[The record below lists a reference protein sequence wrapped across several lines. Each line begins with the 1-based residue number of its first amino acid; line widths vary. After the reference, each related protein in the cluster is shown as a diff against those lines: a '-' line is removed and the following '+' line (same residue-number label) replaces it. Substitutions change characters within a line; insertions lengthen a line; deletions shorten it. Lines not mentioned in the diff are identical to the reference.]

1 LKSGRTVSAAPAA
14 GAADEPWLDI
24 RQPQIVWPAM
34 NIHRQT
40 VTAMIIGATPISRI
54 SPKVIFWIALPALKI
69 LTHGSPAWR
78 LPAISAPSSA
88 AERYQREHGHKP
100 QVKRFWR
107 FILVSQNVT
116 AKDHTLSL
124 DQPMIYHMAL
134 EKAQEAAGLRKSIR
148 IIVRAGKQFRWCRRA
163 SCRAALH

>member
-1 LKSGRTVSAAPAA
+1 VPSPNCDCNDNRRNAHLAHLAQSDLLDRAA
-14 GAADEPWLDI
+14 GIKNPNSRLARLAA
-24 RQPQIVWPAM
+24 ACY
-34 NIHRQT
+34 
-40 VTAMIIGATPISRI
+40 IG
-54 SPKVIFWIALPALKI
+54 
-69 LTHGSPAWR
+69 
-78 LPAISAPSSA
+78 PSSA